1 MATQEEFKKANDKLN
16 QEIKKA
22 LANMVLNRTLGKMC
36 SDYPAKREKSLVGVD
51 WEANKEKL
59 IEAKDYACAHVDE
72 LIDLFIENATKRGAK
87 VFRARSNQE
96 AMDFIL
102 KFAQDHDAKLIVKSK
117 SMASEEIH
125 MNEVLEEHGIDV
137 FGADL
142 GDFIL
147 QLDHNTPMHLVLPA
161 LYLNKEQVGDLFED
175 FQQHPVV
182 HTIEEET
189 NEVRLIMR
197 DKFIRC
203 DIGFSGC
210 NCAIAETGT
219 VCTMTNEGNGRMV
232 ATLPPVHLYLFGI
245 EKLVK
250 RFRDAEYV
258 FRALP
263 RNGTGQKITA
273 YLSMYTGTNEV
284 VINKETDEKANKEF
298 QIVMM
303 DTPERRAIANDPDFN
318 KVWRCIRCA
327 SCQDM
332 CPAFALVGGHAF
344 GSRVYGG
351 GIGVM
356 LTQFLI
362 DPVRADAIQNI
373 CLQCGRCKT
382 TCAVD
387 MPIPEMIMKLR
398 KRKEEANPSATKKFA
413 LETVNNRKLFHSML
427 RIASVAQ
434 GPFTKG
440 QPMIRHLPMFL
451 AGMTNGRS
459 LPAVAQVPFRDIFP
473 TIEQKV
479 DAPKGKIALYAGCL
493 LDFVYPDIARDV
505 ILDLNSIGYTVDF
518 PMDQGCCGSPAVTLA
533 DDVSA
538 LGAAQNNI
546 EAMHAEDYDYIVSA
560 CPSCTEELHKY
571 PEFFEEGSE
580 DYKKAKE
587 VADKTFDF
595 CKLFTMLGGVA
606 DAGDDK
612 PMKVTYHTSCHL
624 NRANGIFDEPRELL
638 KHTKGVEF
646 VEMFETDQCC
656 GFGGAYCIQYPE
668 VSQKILEKKIKY
680 IEETGADTVAVDC
693 PGCLM
698 QIKGGLDAA
707 GSEIKTKH
715 TASIIAEKR
724 GLV

>member
-1 MATQEEFKKANDKLN
+1 MATHEEFKKANDKLN
-16 QEIKKA
+16 QEIKIA
-22 LANMVLNRTLGKMC
+22 LANMTLNKTLGKMC

-51 WEANKEKL
+51 WEDNKAKL
-59 IEAKDYACAHVDE
+59 VAAKEDAAEHIDE
-72 LIDLFIENATKRGAK
+72 LIEMFIKNVEARGGK
-87 VFRARSNQE
+87 VFRARTNDE

-102 KFAQDHDAKLIVKSK
+102 KFMLDRKAKLVVKSK

-175 FQQHPVV
+175 FQGHPVT

-189 NEVRLIMR
+189 NEVRAIMR
-197 DKFIRC
+197 DKFIKC

-232 ATLPPVHLYLFGI
+232 ATLPTVHLYLFGI
-245 EKLVK
+245 EKFVR
-250 RFRDAEYV
+250 RFKDAEYV

-273 YLSMYTGTNEV
+273 YLSMYTGPNEV
-284 VINKETDEKANKEF
+284 VVNKETDEKADKEF
-298 QIVMM
+298 QIVML
-303 DTPERRAIANDPDFN
+303 DTPQRRAIINDPDFRQ
-318 KVWRCIRCA
+318 VFQCIRCA

-362 DPVRADAIQNI
+362 DPVRADVIQNI
-373 CLQCGRCKT
+373 CLQCGRCKS
-382 TCAVD
+382 TCAVG
-387 MPIPEMIMKLR
+387 MEIPEMIMKLR
-398 KRKEEANPSATKKFA
+398 KRKEAEQPNAIKKFA
-413 LETVNNRKLFHSML
+413 LETVNNRSLFHSML

-434 GPFTKG
+434 APFTKG
-440 QPMIRHLPMFL
+440 APMIRHLPMFL
-451 AGMTNGRS
+451 SGMTTGRS

-479 DAPKGKIALYAGCL
+479 DNPKGKIALYAGCL
-493 LDFVYPDIARDV
+493 LDFVYTDIARDV
-505 ILDLNSIGYTVDF
+505 ILDLNSIGYTVDM
-518 PMDQGCCGSPAVTLA
+518 PMDQGCCGSPAVTLC
-533 DDVSA
+533 DDASA
-538 LGAAQNNI
+538 TEAARNNI
-546 EAMHAEDYDYIVSA
+546 EALHAEDYDYVVSA
-560 CPSCTEELHKY
+560 CPSCTEELRKY

-580 DYKKAKE
+580 DYKRAQVLSEKSY
-587 VADKTFDF
+587 DF
-595 CKLFTMLGGVA
+595 CKLFHMLGGLA
-606 DAGDDK
+606 DEGDAT

-624 NRANGIFDEPRELL
+624 NRANGVYDEPRELL
-638 KHTKGVEF
+638 THTNGVEL

-656 GFGGAYCIQYPE
+656 GFGGAYTIQYPGI
-668 VSQKILEKKIKY
+668 STNILEKKIKY
-680 IEETGADTVAVDC
+680 IEETGADYVVVDC
-693 PGCLM
+693 PGCMM
-698 QIKGGLDAA
+698 QIKGGLDAHDSA
-707 GSEIKTKH
+707 IKAKH
-715 TASIIAEKR
+715 TASVIAEKR
-724 GLV
+724 GLI